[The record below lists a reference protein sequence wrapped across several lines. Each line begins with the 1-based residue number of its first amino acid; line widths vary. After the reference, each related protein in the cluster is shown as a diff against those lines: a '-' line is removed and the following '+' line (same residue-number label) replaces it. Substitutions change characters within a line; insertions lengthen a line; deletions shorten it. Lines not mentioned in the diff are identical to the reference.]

1 MSDGTRIHLNA
12 TCRWQVAATSSKTG
26 GFLNSLESYIVYTE
40 IPNFL
45 KATQQSSGLPSDFEG
60 LSHGLKSVHRTF
72 FASLC
77 SADLFVAYA
86 IGNETHLDADV
97 RWTSAA
103 TSSKTGGFLNLFES
117 YIVYT
122 EIPNFLKA
130 SQQSSGLPSDFE
142 GLSHGLK
149 SVHRTLFASLCSADL
164 FVAYAIGNET
174 HLNATCRWQVAAT
187 SSKTGGFLN
196 SLESYIVHTEIPNFL
211 KASQQSSGL
220 P

>member
-1 MSDGTRIHLNA
+1 MVFFIWYDIRCRTRTHLN
-12 TCRWQVAATSSKTG
+12 
-26 GFLNSLESYIVYTE
+26 
-40 IPNFL
+40 
-45 KATQQSSGLPSDFEG
+45 
-60 LSHGLKSVHRTF
+60 
-72 FASLC
+72 
-77 SADLFVAYA
+77 
-86 IGNETHLDADV
+86 ADV

-149 SVHRTLFASLCSADL
+149 RVHRTLFASLCSADL

-174 HLNATCRWQVAAT
+174 HLNATCRWQVARCG
-187 SSKTGGFLN
+187 SRPHRHHNLF
-196 SLESYIVHTEIPNFL
+196 ESYIVLL
-211 KASQQSSGL
+211 KFQSIAHFPLMS
-220 P
+220 